1 MDLRSRQSS
10 HTKLPTCWNLLPVS
24 ALLAGLPIRAPPRFF
39 YGWTMETWS
48 RWQMSAKDREQGSEP
63 GSRNR
68 SASRPWVL
76 GNQSG
81 QHRPWPAPRSGRTAS
96 QGFDV
101 TQKTPNKLEGLRDR
115 KGQSSKPLITQTGY
129 PGGWGQGPHGDKPT
143 GQQGNTRLG
152 GGGRGQTPHSSK

>member
-24 ALLAGLPIRAPPRFF
+24 ALPAGLPIRAPPRFF

-115 KGQSSKPLITQTGY
+115 KGQSSKPWS
-129 PGGWGQGPHGDKPT
+129 P
-143 GQQGNTRLG
+143 RLG
-152 GGGRGQTPHSSK
+152 IQEGGGKAPMVTNLQDSRGIPDWGGGRGQTPHSSK